1 MKEFTRDHVRE
12 LRQNMTDAEKHLW
25 YFLRAK
31 RLNGHKFRRQHL
43 VHPFIVD
50 FICPSKKLII
60 EIDGGQHAEQLR
72 YDEKRSVFLKSQGYR
87 VIRFWNIDVFKQTQ
101 SVLNT
106 ILNALNENN

>member
-1 MKEFTRDHVRE
+1 MKELTTNHVRA

-50 FICPSKKLII
+50 FICINKKLII
-60 EIDGGQHAEQLR
+60 EIDGGQHAEQLQ
-72 YDEKRSVFLKSQGYR
+72 YDEKRSIFLKLKGYR
-87 VIRFWNIDVFKQTQ
+87 VLRFWNMDIFKQTQ
-101 SVLNT
+101 TVLNE
-106 ILNALNENN
+106 ILNALNENT